1 MPDAGTPDQRFVI
14 IGIGEWSVGSMPMSS
29 IGLGSCI
36 GLILHD
42 RDRGIGGLAHVML
55 PASPANTD
63 RPGKFADTA
72 LDTLFRELTSKG
84 CRKSSIVAKCAGG
97 ASMFKT
103 FSGTLNI
110 GERNISA
117 VREKLKEKG
126 IPVIAEDVGGTV
138 GRTISYFPAEKGR
151 LMIRRGD
158 SSQIEI

>member
-1 MPDAGTPDQRFVI
+1 MPNGSAVDQRFVI
-14 IGIGEWSVGSMPMSS
+14 IGIGEFSVGSMPMSS

-42 RDRGIGGLAHVML
+42 RDKGVGGLAHIML
-55 PASPANTD
+55 PVSPGNTE

-72 LDTLFRELTSKG
+72 VEILLRELTLKG
-84 CRKSSIVAKCAGG
+84 CKKSSIVAKCAGG

-110 GERNISA
+110 GERNIAA
-117 VREKLKEKG
+117 VRENLSKNK

-151 LMIRRGD
+151 LTIRRGD